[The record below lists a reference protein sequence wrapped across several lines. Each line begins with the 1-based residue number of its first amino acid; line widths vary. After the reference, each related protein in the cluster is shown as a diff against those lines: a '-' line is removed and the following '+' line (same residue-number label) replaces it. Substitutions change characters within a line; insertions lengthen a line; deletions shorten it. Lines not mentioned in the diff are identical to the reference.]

1 MCVSGFYF
9 NFYYTR
15 RPCLCIYIHLSIR
28 VCIITETILQFVD
41 LGLASVALPG
51 EDNISAPISPSDG
64 IKMFGVTYENLY
76 VSCILLYNY
85 T

>member
-1 MCVSGFYF
+1 M
-9 NFYYTR
+9 
-15 RPCLCIYIHLSIR
+15 
-28 VCIITETILQFVD
+28 D

-76 VSCILLYNY
+76 VSYILLYNY